1 MAKQQGQGRAFPKN
15 LHPLDSIFWK
25 NLALLANRSLKN
37 HFLFFFFFFWNESI
51 LGIQNMLDFSHY
63 QNDFVKASSR

>member
-25 NLALLANRSLKN
+25 NLALLANHPLDD
-37 HFLFFFFFFWNESI
+37 HFLFSLFSFGINI
-51 LGIQNMLDFSHY
+51 LRLVF
-63 QNDFVKASSR
+63 